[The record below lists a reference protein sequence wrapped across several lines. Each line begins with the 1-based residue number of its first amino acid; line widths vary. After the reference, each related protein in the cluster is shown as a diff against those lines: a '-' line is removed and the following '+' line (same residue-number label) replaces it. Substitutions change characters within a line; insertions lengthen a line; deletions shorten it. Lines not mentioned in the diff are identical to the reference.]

1 MNYLLKNAKVFDGDK
16 FTEKDLLIQEG
27 HIAFSFNH
35 LPDDVEV
42 FDFSNHYI
50 FPGFVDVHIHLR
62 EPGFLHKETIS
73 TGTQAAAHGGYTSV
87 CAMPNTDP
95 VPDSVHRLKDLHKL
109 ISDSALVNVYPYAS
123 ITMGEEGEVL
133 TDIEALSPLAIAFTD
148 DGKGV
153 QSEEMMK
160 EAMVQSKR
168 VGKII
173 CAHCED
179 ESLLNGGYIHDG
191 DYAKKHNHKGIS
203 SESEW
208 KQVERDIRLVK
219 ETGCGYH
226 VCHISAK
233 ESVELI
239 RKAKAEG
246 LDVTCETAPHYL
258 VLSDE
263 DLQED
268 GRFKMNP
275 PIRSR
280 EDRAA
285 LIKGI
290 QDGTIDMIATDHAPH
305 SVEEKSKGLEGSA
318 MGIVGLETAFPILY
332 TRLVKKDII
341 SLEKLVELL
350 SIGPKKRFNIGTS
363 LEEGQVADLTVFN
376 LDKKYK
382 IDPEDFKSKGRSTP
396 FAGEEVYGKCMLTM
410 VAGEIVWKSQEV

>member
-1 MNYLLKNAKVFDGDK
+1 
-16 FTEKDLLIQEG
+16 
-27 HIAFSFNH
+27 
-35 LPDDVEV
+35 
-42 FDFSNHYI
+42 
-50 FPGFVDVHIHLR
+50 
-62 EPGFLHKETIS
+62 
-73 TGTQAAAHGGYTSV
+73 
-87 CAMPNTDP
+87 
-95 VPDSVHRLKDLHKL
+95 
-109 ISDSALVNVYPYAS
+109 
-123 ITMGEEGEVL
+123 
-133 TDIEALSPLAIAFTD
+133 
-148 DGKGV
+148 
-153 QSEEMMK
+153 
-160 EAMVQSKR
+160 
-168 VGKII
+168 
-173 CAHCED
+173 
-179 ESLLNGGYIHDG
+179 
-191 DYAKKHNHKGIS
+191 
-203 SESEW
+203 
-208 KQVERDIRLVK
+208 
-219 ETGCGYH
+219 
-226 VCHISAK
+226 
-233 ESVELI
+233 
-239 RKAKAEG
+239 
-246 LDVTCETAPHYL
+246 
-258 VLSDE
+258 
-263 DLQED
+263 
-268 GRFKMNP
+268 MNP